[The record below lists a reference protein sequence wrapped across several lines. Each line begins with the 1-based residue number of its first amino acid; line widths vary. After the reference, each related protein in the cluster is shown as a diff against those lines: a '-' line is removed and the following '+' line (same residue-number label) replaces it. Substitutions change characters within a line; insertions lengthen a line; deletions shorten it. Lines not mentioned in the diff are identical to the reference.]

1 VGQIWV
7 QSGSTKRLQRVPCRP
22 RRQQEVSMNTDSR

>member
-7 QSGSTKRLQRVPCRP
+7 QSGSTKRLQRVADP
-22 RRQQEVSMNTDSR
+22 VGSKKSA